1 MLLFE
6 KLKEKKIDV
15 ILIII
20 LSLVIGIIC
29 AVTLAAEEYIASSNF
44 LLVETEKVSDEEI
57 QNIGNLE
64 ISSKLLATLEEIMQ
78 SDTTASKIKSELGLQ
93 IANTEISKNVTM
105 KLNSKTDNI

>member
-29 AVTLAAEEYIASSNF
+29 AVTLAAEEYIASSTF

-78 SDTTASKIKSELGLQ
+78 SDTTASIR
-93 IANTEISKNVTM
+93 IRITNC
-105 KLNSKTDNI
+105 